1 MPVFSEILHIAR
13 AYADAPQPTRY
24 AAWVGVMKRLCNAE
38 AEQLA
43 GDYANLFSLLLAVCR
58 ERGISHKAADS
69 FRHYAHR
76 VLHDKTVRTPDEE
89 REDLACLCHFAQQ
102 MTGKPVPPELPLL
115 RIDQLAPAPANSAGT
130 ALRGIVTEIEGDCL
144 TCLTEDGQNV
154 CLRAKT
160 EAMMQHVRKGDFV
173 GVSDIKEGADGKLI
187 AGEIVLEP
195 DYLID
200 VTALASCLRPY
211 GNSPLG
217 FLLSRFAPPPVSLPI
232 LLGNA
237 TNQFMAEALRYDG
250 AADDAARLESIYR
263 RAASQHFAES
273 ALSYAALEKELAPGY
288 FQNLK
293 EQFSNVFSTVGN
305 RLCTDKT
312 GQRREDMLVEA
323 SFLCPELGL
332 RGRFDVMSK
341 DMRLLVEVKSGKAEE
356 FSGRPQRPRAEHKLQ
371 MTLYSEMLRR
381 NFRLSWNNTEAFLLY
396 TRYPMLFN
404 ERVAGAAVSDSIVLR
419 NGIMALERAL
429 REGHVDDVLSL
440 LTEEQ
445 INERG
450 LDNKF
455 YHQYLRPQILDIV
468 RPIQERGG
476 VAKKYFDRF
485 LTFLAREQFRAKT
498 DDHRPDSNRS
508 FAALWR
514 VDEAAKSLSGDML
527 AGLRPE
533 PMEAAG
539 RVESISMR
547 LPEGVDGGCANFSPG
562 EMVLFYEEGGAGTPN
577 ATTRQ
582 LYRGYIESIG
592 GDRLTM
598 RLPYE
603 QPAALFAPDS
613 TFRMEHDYSDA
624 PFSQAYR
631 NLFSLLTAPEHR
643 RALLLGERTPEADK
657 AVVLHGTYQSH
668 LADVLLRARQAKDYF
683 LLVGPPGTGK
693 TNVALRALVEEFIE
707 DRRRGLL
714 RHGNLLLTAYTN
726 RAVDEICGMLENV
739 AKVYPE
745 AAYIRIGAEQTCAEP
760 YRPRL
765 FSNLAAAA
773 ANRRAVSSLLDHTY
787 IYIGTLTTLTGT
799 PQLFRIKQFDC
810 ALFDEASQILE
821 PQALG
826 LLCAKTEKGESA
838 IGKFVFIGDHKQL
851 PAVVLSPE
859 AQTAV
864 RDPQLNDIG
873 LLDTADS
880 LFERLHRLQTRSG
893 DGRFV
898 GLLNRQGRMHPD
910 IADFVNRKFY
920 GGELRPVPLPHQ
932 KETALPAPGADPLEQ
947 FSASTRLGFIDIVPD
962 APPQNNKANEAEA
975 DMVARLVQAL
985 IALYGRNGREIEPA
999 ESVGIIVPFRSQI
1012 ACVRSRL
1019 QQAGIRGAEQITVD
1033 TVECYQGSQRD
1044 FIIFST
1050 TISRPYQLDV
1060 LSSVQR
1066 IGGADIDRKLN
1077 VAITRARRAFFMIG
1091 NRTLLEGSD
1100 IYKELIAASECLNN
1114 KGIKT
1119 SKNSLQR

>member
-1 MPVFSEILHIAR
+1 M
-13 AYADAPQPTRY
+13 
-24 AAWVGVMKRLCNAE
+24 
-38 AEQLA
+38 
-43 GDYANLFSLLLAVCR
+43 
-58 ERGISHKAADS
+58 
-69 FRHYAHR
+69 
-76 VLHDKTVRTPDEE
+76 
-89 REDLACLCHFAQQ
+89 
-102 MTGKPVPPELPLL
+102 
-115 RIDQLAPAPANSAGT
+115 
-130 ALRGIVTEIEGDCL
+130 
-144 TCLTEDGQNV
+144 
-154 CLRAKT
+154 
-160 EAMMQHVRKGDFV
+160 
-173 GVSDIKEGADGKLI
+173 
-187 AGEIVLEP
+187 
-195 DYLID
+195 
-200 VTALASCLRPY
+200 
-211 GNSPLG
+211 
-217 FLLSRFAPPPVSLPI
+217 
-232 LLGNA
+232 
-237 TNQFMAEALRYDG
+237 
-250 AADDAARLESIYR
+250 
-263 RAASQHFAES
+263 
-273 ALSYAALEKELAPGY
+273 
-288 FQNLK
+288 
-293 EQFSNVFSTVGN
+293 
-305 RLCTDKT
+305 
-312 GQRREDMLVEA
+312 
-323 SFLCPELGL
+323 
-332 RGRFDVMSK
+332 
-341 DMRLLVEVKSGKAEE
+341 
-356 FSGRPQRPRAEHKLQ
+356 
-371 MTLYSEMLRR
+371 
-381 NFRLSWNNTEAFLLY
+381 
-396 TRYPMLFN
+396 
-404 ERVAGAAVSDSIVLR
+404 
-419 NGIMALERAL
+419 
-429 REGHVDDVLSL
+429 
-440 LTEEQ
+440 
-445 INERG
+445 
-450 LDNKF
+450 
-455 YHQYLRPQILDIV
+455 
-468 RPIQERGG
+468 
-476 VAKKYFDRF
+476 
-485 LTFLAREQFRAKT
+485 
-498 DDHRPDSNRS
+498 
-508 FAALWR
+508 
-514 VDEAAKSLSGDML
+514 DEAVKNLSGDML

-533 PMEAAG
+533 PTEAAG
-539 RVESISMR
+539 RVESVAMR

-562 EMVLFYEEGGAGTPN
+562 EMVLFYEEGGAGAPN

-592 GDRLTM
+592 GDRITM
-598 RLPYE
+598 RLPYD

-624 PFSQAYR
+624 PFSQAYC

-643 RALLLGERTPEADK
+643 RALLLGERQPQADT
-657 AVVLHGTYQSH
+657 AIELHGTYPPH

-693 TNVALRALVEEFIE
+693 TNVALRALVTEFIE

-726 RAVDEICGMLENV
+726 RAVDEICGMLESL

-765 FSNLAAAA
+765 FSNLAASA
-773 ANRRAVSSLLDHTY
+773 ANRRAVSSRLDHTY

-826 LLCAKTEKGESA
+826 LLCAKTETGECA
-838 IGKFVFIGDHKQL
+838 IEKFILIGDHKQL
-851 PAVVLSPE
+851 PAVVLSPA

-880 LFERLHRLQTRSG
+880 LFERLHRLQTHRG

-932 KETALPAPGADPLEQ
+932 KETALPAPGAEPLEQ
-947 FSASTRLGFIDIVPD
+947 FAASTRLGFIDIVPD

-1077 VAITRARRAFFMIG
+1077 VAITRARRAFFMVG
-1091 NRTLLEGSD
+1091 NRKILEGSA

-1119 SKNSLQR
+1119 SKNSLLR